1 MTRSPQLSLPV
12 HLPDDETFASFYAGG
27 NSQLLAALRHLALDE
42 GERMIY
48 IWGAPDSGRSHLLH
62 ACCAEMNSCN
72 MATAYIPLDMHA
84 MMAPAY
90 LEGLENLSLVC
101 LDNIDA
107 VAGHKDWETAIF
119 DFYNRRK
126 ELDESTRLIVT
137 ASAPAN
143 QLNWTLPD
151 LASRLSWGVTYRLVE
166 LSDAQKI
173 GALQLR
179 AELRG
184 LRMPLEVSRFLI
196 KRISRDMP
204 TLLAA
209 LDQLDKA
216 SITEQR
222 KLTIPFVKET
232 LGL

>member
-1 MTRSPQLSLPV
+1 MTKSPQLSLPV
-12 HLPDDETFASFYAGG
+12 HLPDDETFASFYAGE
-27 NSQLLAALRHLALDE
+27 NSQLLSALRNLALDQ

-62 ACCAEMNSCN
+62 ASCAEMNSSES
-72 MATAYIPLDMHA
+72 ATAYLPLDMHA

-90 LEGLENLSLVC
+90 LEGLESMALVC

-107 VAGHKDWETAIF
+107 VAGDKDWETAIF

-126 ELDESTRLIVT
+126 ELSDATRLIVT
-137 ASAPAN
+137 ANAPAN
-143 QLNWTLPD
+143 QLDWVLPD

-166 LSDAQKI
+166 LSDAQKLS
-173 GALQLR
+173 ALQLR

-184 LRMPLEVSRFLI
+184 LRMPLEVARFLI

-204 TLLAA
+204 TLLTT